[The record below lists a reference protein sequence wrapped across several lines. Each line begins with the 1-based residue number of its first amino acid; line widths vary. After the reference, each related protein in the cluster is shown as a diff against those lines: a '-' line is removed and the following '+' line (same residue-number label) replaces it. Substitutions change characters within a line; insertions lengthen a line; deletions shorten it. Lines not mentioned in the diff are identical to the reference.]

1 MNRYIKRYHFG
12 TAFGTKRCEVRLSF
26 PLLVHLPALRSGCT
40 HAGSSTIDID
50 TTDGD
55 TPARIHTFSG
65 PPIGEPVVL
74 GGPFV
79 MNTKVEITNAFGDF
93 HAGKFGD
100 IPRRSR
106 LQYL

>member
-1 MNRYIKRYHFG
+1 M
-12 TAFGTKRCEVRLSF
+12 RLSF

-55 TPARIHTFSG
+55 TPARILTFSG
-65 PPIGEPVVL
+65 PPVGEPVVL

>member
-1 MNRYIKRYHFG
+1 M
-12 TAFGTKRCEVRLSF
+12 RLSF

-55 TPARIHTFSG
+55 TPARILTFSG

-93 HAGKFGD
+93 TPVNSATSPAGPD
-100 IPRRSR
+100 CSTSDRPCHCRWRRQRSIPRR
-106 LQYL
+106 